1 MGRFERICWRI
12 TFVAAAAAAIDL
24 IYLFFFIEAGTPQ
37 KIGAAAQVGAI
48 VILPY
53 VFARAVQAWGHAG
66 REIGARRKRQHDTR
80 RIAGALTVG
89 GRGGIEPSAS
99 AVAKPGRA
107 AEAAGTLQAISPMF
121 APAPMTRR
129 RGRGRW
135 IVLVLLLILLI
146 FGIGYAYLRE
156 NDPALLLRWGLGSF
170 R

>member
-1 MGRFERICWRI
+1 MSHGAGASIIRGTSMGRFERICWRI

-37 KIGAAAQVGAI
+37 KIGAAAQVAAI

-66 REIGARRKRQHDTR
+66 REIGARRKRQYDAR
-80 RIAGALTVG
+80 RIAGAPAEG
-89 GRGGIEPSAS
+89 GQGGIEPLPA
-99 AVAKPGRA
+99 AVARPGRA
-107 AEAAGTLQAISPMF
+107 AQAAGTLHATSPMV

-135 IVLVLLLILLI
+135 IVL
-146 FGIGYAYLRE
+146 
-156 NDPALLLRWGLGSF
+156 ALLFILAIVGLG
-170 R
+170 